1 MTKSIITLGST
12 TSHGGVVSEVDA
24 SLKLNGIAV
33 HLEGMSHYCPKCQTT
48 VTAIA
53 SGKTPQLKGRTV
65 ILQGDKASCGA
76 RFVAIQSTVTSTG

>member
-1 MTKSIITLGST
+1 MTKPIITLGST

-24 SLKLNGIAV
+24 SLTLNGIAV

-53 SGKTPQLKGRTV
+53 SGQTPKLKGRTV
-65 ILQGDKASCGA
+65 ILQGDQASCGA
-76 RFVAIQSTVTSTG
+76 SFIAAQGTVTSTG